1 MTSPEKEKPP
11 DFYSKLFQGMTAI
24 IIVVLAVLFLWSLPY
39 DSILILDNNKLVLLG
54 FIVVLLLSYRF
65 KEIEV
70 TGFFK
75 LSKAVEEVNKE
86 TKAVKEET
94 KELRQILVQSM
105 AISSSVSK
113 SSAQITINQ
122 ILSQIPKLPEPSQR
136 ITISPP
142 RPIPSQQPVT
152 KEIIIEK
159 KSEITDEQRIHELF
173 LRGDYLASITLLR
186 NMIYDELRRG
196 LELREITPPFDLN
209 QMLKY
214 IQENQ
219 LYDLDI
225 IDGVEIINKLY
236 EGLKSTPIDS
246 ININKELFANAIN
259 YGGYLYYQI
268 KDFNDPFEFDEEQ

>member
-136 ITISPP
+136 LPVSPP
-142 RPIPSQQPVT
+142 IPPQQLFME
-152 KEIIIEK
+152 EIETEK
-159 KSEITDEQRIHELF
+159 KPETTDEQRINELF

-186 NMIYDELRRG
+186 NLIYDELRGG
-196 LELREITPPFDLN
+196 LKLLGKTTPYGMNL
-209 QMLKY
+209 MLKY
-214 IQENQ
+214 VQENQ

-236 EGLKSTPIDS
+236 DAFRASPPDSTY
-246 ININKELFANAIN
+246 INKEQFSNALN
-259 YGGYLYYQI
+259 YGIQIYYQI
-268 KDFNDPFEFDEEQ
+268 KEFNDSFKNN